1 VTGNP
6 TDGVLSEA
14 WGHYKAHA
22 RHLLV
27 ISFAVYAGVAVLT
40 VLLTSVGGTWGAL
53 IASVISI
60 IGLFWVQGALVKAVE
75 DIRDGRAD
83 LSIGDTFQRVRP
95 KLVPIAIA
103 STLAGIAI
111 AIGMAAFILPGLLL
125 MTWWSVI
132 VPVIVLE
139 DRGALDSFGRSREL
153 VRGWGWQVF
162 GVIVLTILLIIAFGI
177 LLGLLLVALPD
188 EVRNFISN
196 VVSGTLTSPFIALTW
211 TLMYFRL
218 KEAPRAAAGAV

>member
-27 ISFAVYAGVAVLT
+27 ISFVVYAGVAVVT
-40 VLLTSVGGTWGAL
+40 VLLTSVGGVWGAL
-53 IASVISI
+53 VASIISI
-60 IGLFWVQGALVKAVE
+60 VGLFWVQGALVAAVE

-83 LSIGDTFQRVRP
+83 LSVGATFQAVRP
-95 KLVPIAIA
+95 KLIPIAIA
-103 STLAGIAI
+103 SLLAGVAI

-132 VPVIVLE
+132 VPVIV
-139 DRGALDSFGRSREL
+139 
-153 VRGWGWQVF
+153 RGWGWQVF
-162 GVIVLTILLIIAFGI
+162 GVIVLTILLMIGFGI
-177 LLGLLLVALPD
+177 VLGLLLVALP
-188 EVRNFISN
+188 EGVRNFISN
-196 VVSGTLTSPFIALTW
+196 VISGTLTSPFIALTW

>member
-218 KEAPRAAAGAV
+218 KDAPRAAAGAV